1 MDLAVPS
8 PSVGLLTNTVAG
20 YYEISYWQSAY
31 FNTVANAANVA
42 YFSTTKFW
50 VSTTI
55 QTVNYDNL
63 FLTYDLNLGVGSDPL
78 VNSLFNI
85 DTFQALILA
94 G

>member
-42 YFSTTKFW
+42 YF
-50 VSTTI
+50 
-55 QTVNYDNL
+55 
-63 FLTYDLNLGVGSDPL
+63 
-78 VNSLFNI
+78 
-85 DTFQALILA
+85 
-94 G
+94 